1 MAKGIIVLGMHR
13 SGTSLVTRMLNLSG
27 FEIGPDSIIMKPDP
41 VFNPK
46 GYWERTDIVEI
57 NDRVLY
63 SIGCS
68 WWKVSKLDINRVSQ
82 YERQIYREKL
92 NEIINS
98 FPDDKPFIIKDP
110 RMILTHPLWHDIFTD
125 VHFVFV
131 HREPVEIAMSLHS
144 RNKTPMF
151 FGLILWEYYMLKYSH
166 FLANKDYSLINYGC
180 LITNPEYF
188 ANILFSELNKAGFT
202 MPELSPELLVT
213 VDLELY
219 RHKALSFYIERY
231 ITAHTKMV
239 SAAMNDKKINEIKTL
254 ICSNRTDE
262 LLELLMIY
270 EEFVTKYNPT

>member
-1 MAKGIIVLGMHR
+1 MAKGVIVLGMHR

-27 FEIGPDSIIMKPDP
+27 FDIGPDNIIMKPDP

-57 NDRVLY
+57 NDRALY

-82 YERQIYREKL
+82 YERQLYGEKL
-92 NEIINS
+92 KEIIAS
-98 FPDDKPFIIKDP
+98 FPEDKPYVIKDP
-110 RMILTHPLWHDIFTD
+110 RMILTYPLWKDILTD
-125 VHFVFV
+125 VYFVVV

-151 FGLILWEYYMLKYSH
+151 FGLILWEYYLLKYSL
-166 FLANKDYSLINYGC
+166 FLKNKQFTSINYGS

-188 ANILFSELNKAGFT
+188 TKILFSELNSAGFT
-202 MPELSPELLVT
+202 MPEVSPELLAT
-213 VDLELY
+213 IDMELY
-219 RHKALSFYIERY
+219 RHKALDYYNEKY
-231 ITAHTKMV
+231 ITAHTKKI
-239 SAAMNDKKINEIKTL
+239 SAAMNDKKIDEIEKL
-254 ICSNRTDE
+254 ISSNRTDE

-270 EEFVTKYNPT
+270 EEFVAKYNPE